1 MIIFKTRNPASRKK
15 TIYFMI
21 FNYVCECLSMYG
33 HMYLIIDAPGC
44 QKRAL
49 YLLELELQ
57 DMGTWERNS
66 SPQQEQSVLFTSKLP
81 L

>member
-1 MIIFKTRNPASRKK
+1 
-15 TIYFMI
+15 
-21 FNYVCECLSMYG
+21 MYG
-33 HMYLIIDAPGC
+33 YMYLIRDAPGY

-57 DMGTWERNS
+57 DMGTWERNTG
-66 SPQQEQSVLFTSKLP
+66 PQQEQSVLFTSKPP

>member
-1 MIIFKTRNPASRKK
+1 MTIFKTRNPASLKK
-15 TIYFMI
+15 KDI
-21 FNYVCECLSMYG
+21 FYNFYVCECLSMYG
-33 HMYLIIDAPGC
+33 YMYLIIDAPGY

-57 DMGTWERNS
+57 DMGTWERNM
-66 SPQQEQSVLFTSKLP
+66 SPQQEQSVLFTSKPP